1 MEQIIYVYNKD
12 LEIIAQPYITNL
24 EEFKESPTKFY
35 PDWDNTMYAT
45 LEKYNNPILDIATNQ
60 IREKT
65 RPELITLDN
74 KTELLE
80 EGEILENGE
89 IKKIE
94 KLEGYKIEWQSP
106 NWVETITRE
115 ELTELRKDKILEYS
129 KLEEDKKLLE
139 SSKFSTLEEIELIV
153 EKMEILELE
162 INNIV
167 TSQVY
172 VNNQR
177 T

>member
-1 MEQIIYVYNKD
+1 MEQIIYIYNKD

-24 EEFKESPTKFY
+24 EEFKESPVLFY

-45 LEKYNNPILDIATNQ
+45 LEKYNNPILDNAV

-65 RPELITLDN
+65 REELILLDN
-74 KTELLE
+74 KIELLE
-80 EGEILENGE
+80 DGEIIENRE

-94 KLEGYKIEWQSP
+94 KPEGYKLEWQSP

-115 ELTELRKDKILEYS
+115 ELTGLRKDKILEYS

-139 SSKFSTLEEIELIV
+139 SSKFSTLEEINLIV
-153 EKMEILELE
+153 EKMQILEVE
-162 INNIV
+162 INNIATASIV
-167 TSQVY
+167 VGGKE
-172 VNNQR
+172 
-177 T
+177 

>member
-1 MEQIIYVYNKD
+1 MEQIIYVYNKE

-45 LEKYNNPILDIATNQ
+45 LEKYNNPILDAAVNQ
-60 IREKT
+60 IRDKT
-65 RPELITLDN
+65 REELILLDN
-74 KTELLE
+74 KVELLE
-80 EGEILENGE
+80 EGEIIENGK
-89 IKKIE
+89 IRKIE
-94 KLEGYKIEWQSP
+94 KIDGYKIEWQSP
-106 NWVETITRE
+106 NWVETITKE

-153 EKMEILELE
+153 EKMQILEVE
-162 INNIV
+162 INNIAT
-167 TSQVY
+167 TSISGGGQE
-172 VNNQR
+172 
-177 T
+177 

>member
-1 MEQIIYVYNKD
+1 MEQIIYIYNKD

-45 LEKYNNPILDIATNQ
+45 LEKYNNPILDNAV

-65 RPELITLDN
+65 REELILLDN
-74 KTELLE
+74 KIELLE
-80 EGEILENGE
+80 EGEIIENGE
-89 IKKIE
+89 IRKIKKP
-94 KLEGYKIEWQSP
+94 EGYKMEWQSP
-106 NWVETITRE
+106 NWVETITKE

-153 EKMEILELE
+153 EKMKILEGE
-162 INNIV
+162 INTIA
-167 TSQVY
+167 TASISAGGQE
-172 VNNQR
+172 
-177 T
+177 

>member
-24 EEFKESPTKFY
+24 EEFKESPTRFY
-35 PDWDNTMYAT
+35 PDWDNTMYAA
-45 LEKYNNPILDIATNQ
+45 LEKYNNPILDKEM

-65 RPELITLDN
+65 REELIVLDN

-80 EGEILENGE
+80 EGEILENRE
-89 IKKIE
+89 IRKIE
-94 KLEGYKIEWQSP
+94 KPEGYKIEWQSP

-153 EKMEILELE
+153 EKMQILEVE
-162 INNIV
+162 INNIA
-167 TSQVY
+167 TASTISLGGQE
-172 VNNQR
+172 
-177 T
+177 

>member
-1 MEQIIYVYNKD
+1 MEEIIYIYNKD

-45 LEKYNNPILDIATNQ
+45 LEKYNNPILDNAV

-65 RPELITLDN
+65 REELILLDN
-74 KTELLE
+74 KIELLE
-80 EGEILENGE
+80 EGEILENRE

-94 KLEGYKIEWQSP
+94 KPEGYKLEWQSP

-115 ELTELRKDKILEYS
+115 ELVAIRKDKILEYS

-139 SSKFSTLEEIELIV
+139 SSKFSTLEEINLIV
-153 EKMEILELE
+153 EKMQILEVE
-162 INNIV
+162 INNIA
-167 TSQVY
+167 TASISLGGKE
-172 VNNQR
+172 
-177 T
+177 